1 MTADDGLH
9 APARYWA
16 ILAIALGISLAVID
30 SAIANVALPAIAA
43 DLNTDPAMSIW
54 VVNGYQLAITIS
66 LLPLSS
72 LGDITGYRP
81 IYLSGLLLFTVA
93 SLACAF
99 STSLPMLAASRV
111 IQGFGAAGILSVNT
125 ALLRH
130 IYPARLLGRG
140 IGLNAL
146 VVSVAAAVG
155 PTVASAVLSVANW
168 PWLFAINLPIGV
180 AALAVGIAFLPH
192 SPRSPH
198 KFDLAAAALSAATF
212 GGLIASIDALGH
224 GEAFGVFV
232 SELAATGV
240 VLFLL
245 VKREQGKPAP
255 MLPVDLLRI
264 PIFALSICTS
274 ICSFA
279 AQMLALVALPFML
292 QGTLHFTAVETGLM
306 MTPWP
311 VALAVASPIAG
322 RLADRYPAGLLGG
335 AGLFVFAL
343 GLTALAVMPQ
353 HPNAFDIGWRMALCG
368 FGFGIFQSPNNRAM
382 IMAAPKSRSGGA
394 SGMLGTARTLGQT
407 TGTAV
412 VALLFARLPSE
423 HAPTVALFLAAGAA
437 LVATGVSL
445 ARLYERPALAAQRAS
460 NPEAD
465 AGMRADVLT
474 EQHEET
480 KAEGKRAD

>member
-1 MTADDGLH
+1 
-9 APARYWA
+9 
-16 ILAIALGISLAVID
+16 
-30 SAIANVALPAIAA
+30 
-43 DLNTDPAMSIW
+43 
-54 VVNGYQLAITIS
+54 
-66 LLPLSS
+66 
-72 LGDITGYRP
+72 
-81 IYLSGLLLFTVA
+81 
-93 SLACAF
+93 
-99 STSLPMLAASRV
+99 
-111 IQGFGAAGILSVNT
+111 
-125 ALLRH
+125 
-130 IYPARLLGRG
+130 
-140 IGLNAL
+140 
-146 VVSVAAAVG
+146 
-155 PTVASAVLSVANW
+155 
-168 PWLFAINLPIGV
+168 
-180 AALAVGIAFLPH
+180 
-192 SPRSPH
+192 
-198 KFDLAAAALSAATF
+198 
-212 GGLIASIDALGH
+212 
-224 GEAFGVFV
+224 V

-245 VKREQGKPAP
+245 VKHERGKPAP

-292 QGTLHFTAVETGLM
+292 QGRLHFTAVETGLL

-311 VALAVASPIAG
+311 VALAAASPVAG

-335 AGLFVFAL
+335 AGLFTFAL

-353 HPNAFDIGWRMALCG
+353 HPNAFDIAWRMALCG

-465 AGMRADVLT
+465 AGMRADMLT

-480 KAEGKRAD
+480 RKTD